1 MSPKVAKSA
10 NIIVPRN
17 WWQSLPRKIYSKLE
31 LVETSQSWF
40 EVYKLNANTYAI
52 YEPYQFEETLSYLV
66 EGEKRAVL
74 IDTGDGIADIKKCVE
89 ELTHLPYNVV
99 NTHTHVD
106 HVAQNYMF
114 KEVWCYDGPMAH
126 EVEKTGY
133 PNSKTAPMVRP
144 GMTWKPLP
152 RGFNVKKWVVPPY
165 KVTKWLHGGDLIDLG
180 GRKLEVIYTPG
191 HSNDHICLLDKK
203 NRWLWTGDIFYT
215 GGIYTHLPGG
225 DLDQFIESYEK
236 MLKLFPEYD
245 YLMPSHNE
253 PLVEKEILATVLEK
267 AKLIRSGK
275 EKKYTEGMEGSEK
288 IRRHQYETFAIIT
301 SEKQIKG

>member
-1 MSPKVAKSA
+1 MSTKVGKSA

-17 WWQSLPRKIYSKLE
+17 WWENLPRKIYSKLE
-31 LVETSQSWF
+31 RVETSQSWF
-40 EVYKLNANTYAI
+40 EVYKLNGNTYVI
-52 YEPYQFEETLSYLV
+52 YEPYQFEETLSYFV
-66 EGEKRAVL
+66 EGDKRAVL

-133 PNSKTAPMVRP
+133 PNSKTAPMVGP

-152 RGFNVKKWVVPPY
+152 RGFDVKKWVVPPY
-165 KVTKWLHGGDLIDLG
+165 KVTKWLHDGDFIDLG
-180 GRKLEVIYTPG
+180 GRKLEVLYTPG
-191 HSNDHICLLDKK
+191 HSNDHACFLDKK

-215 GGIYTHLPGG
+215 GGIYTYLPGG
-225 DLDQFIESYEK
+225 DLGQFIKSYEK
-236 MLKLFPEYD
+236 ILKLFPEYD

-253 PLVEKEILATVLEK
+253 PMVEKEILATVLEK
-267 AKLIRSGK
+267 AKLIRAGK
-275 EKKYTEGMEGSEK
+275 EKKYTEGKEGSEK
-288 IRRHQYETFAIIT
+288 IRRHQYEMFAIIT
-301 SEKQIKG
+301 YEKQIKG

>member
-1 MSPKVAKSA
+1 MSTKGTKSA
-10 NIIVPRN
+10 NVIVPRN
-17 WWQSLPRKIYSKLE
+17 WWKNLPRKIYSKLE
-31 LVETSQSWF
+31 RIETSQPWF
-40 EVYKLNANTYAI
+40 EVYKLNTDTYAI

-66 EGEKRAVL
+66 EGDKRAVL

-89 ELTHLPYNVV
+89 ELTNLPYNVV

-114 KEVWCYDGPMAH
+114 EEVWCYDGPMAH

-152 RGFNVKKWVVPPY
+152 KDFNVKKWIVPPY
-165 KVTKWLHGGDLIDLG
+165 KVTKWLHDGDSIDLG

-191 HSNDHICLLDKK
+191 HSNDHVCLLDKK
-203 NRWLWTGDIFYT
+203 NHWLWTGDIFYT
-215 GGIYTHLPGG
+215 GGIYTYLPGG
-225 DLDQFIESYEK
+225 NLDQFIKSYEK
-236 MLKLFPEYD
+236 MIKLFPEYD

-253 PLVEKEILATVLEK
+253 PFVEKKILVTVLEK
-267 AKLIRSGK
+267 VKLIRAGK
-275 EKKYTEGMEGSEK
+275 EKNYTEGMDDGEK
-288 IRRHQYETFAIIT
+288 IRRHQYEMFAIIT